1 MSPRVGLA
9 LGAGGARGFAHI
21 VVLELFD
28 ELGVRPA
35 AISGASMGAI
45 VGAAYAAG
53 LSGRELRAY
62 VLGLLRDRAGVMARA
77 LQARA
82 ARGQWFAGFGN
93 PVLIDGERF
102 LELFWPRA
110 VPATFE
116 ELKIPLK
123 VVATDFFA
131 RAPVVF
137 ESGPLA
143 VAVAG
148 SMAVPGLV
156 APVGAGSSALI
167 DGGAVDPL
175 PYDCLFGGCDRVVA
189 CDVVGGPVAEGKGLP
204 SQFETMFGAAQ
215 IMQAAIVREKLAARP
230 PHALLRPPV
239 DAFRALDFFRAAQI
253 LRACDETR
261 ETMKRAI
268 AAALEDRRS

>member
-1 MSPRVGLA
+1 MTALIGLC

-28 ELGVRPA
+28 ELGVKPA
-35 AISGASMGAI
+35 ALSGASMGAI

-53 LSGRELRAY
+53 LSGRDLRSY
-62 VLGLLRDRAGVMARA
+62 LLGLLRDRAGVVARA

-82 ARGQWFAGFGN
+82 ARGQWFTGFGN
-93 PVLIDGERF
+93 PVLIDGEAF
-102 LELFWPRA
+102 LDQFWPSA

-116 ELKIPLK
+116 ALKIPLK
-123 VVATDFFA
+123 VATTDFFA
-131 RAPVVF
+131 RAPLIF
-137 ESGPLA
+137 EAGPLA

-156 APVGAGSSALI
+156 APVAAGGCALI

-175 PYDCLFGGCDRVVA
+175 PYDCLFGCCDRVVA
-189 CDVVGGPVAEGKGLP
+189 CDVIGGPVAEGKGLP

-230 PHALLRPPV
+230 PQALLRPPV
-239 DAFRALDFFRAAQI
+239 DTFRALDFFRAAQI
-253 LRACDETR
+253 LRACDDQR
-261 ETMKRAI
+261 DSMKRAI
-268 AAALEDRRS
+268 AAALEA

>member
-1 MSPRVGLA
+1 MSARIGLA

-53 LSGRELRAY
+53 LGGRELRAY

-137 ESGPLA
+137 GSGPLA

-156 APVGAGSSALI
+156 APVGTMSSTAS
-167 DGGAVDPL
+167 AST
-175 PYDCLFGGCDRVVA
+175 A
-189 CDVVGGPVAEGKGLP
+189 CG
-204 SQFETMFGAAQ
+204 
-215 IMQAAIVREKLAARP
+215 
-230 PHALLRPPV
+230 
-239 DAFRALDFFRAAQI
+239 
-253 LRACDETR
+253 
-261 ETMKRAI
+261 
-268 AAALEDRRS
+268 